1 MALEPGE
8 LIKVRGVVGVL
19 CIMDV
24 GYIYGV
30 VGIPT
35 WWEVSTCKE
44 RIALK
49 AGRVAWVTGTAMG
62 RQGLGDRDSGQVT
75 GKVAKVP
82 LLACCLN

>member
-1 MALEPGE
+1 MALEPGK
-8 LIKVRGVVGVL
+8 LIKGHGTVGVL

-30 VGIPT
+30 VCIPT
-35 WWEVSTCKE
+35 WWELVSTCKE

-62 RQGLGDRDSGQVT
+62 RQGLWPGDRDCAGGGGQGLSG
-75 GKVAKVP
+75 
-82 LLACCLN
+82 